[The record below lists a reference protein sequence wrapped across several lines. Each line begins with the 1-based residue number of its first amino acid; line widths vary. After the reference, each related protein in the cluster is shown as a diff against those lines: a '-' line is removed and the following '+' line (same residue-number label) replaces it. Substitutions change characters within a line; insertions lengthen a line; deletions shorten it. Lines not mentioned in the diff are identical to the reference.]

1 MTNGLIKRCYNFEPF
16 GPPIA
21 AKKTVVVNGLLLNCH
36 SVCLM
41 KVAAVLME
49 LTWIPLTRDVLNNFA
64 AKAASYLL

>member
-1 MTNGLIKRCYNFEPF
+1 MRSAY

-41 KVAAVLME
+41 KAGPVLME
-49 LTWIPLTRDVLNNFA
+49 LTRIPLTRDVLNDFA
-64 AKAASYLL
+64 VKAASYLLQSRNDTYI